1 VDDMAWH
8 PGQIYEA
15 WGEIHR
21 ALHEA
26 MTPLPPEM
34 LAFLAERASDRIIRD
49 KAAEVLDRL
58 DSLDGEDGDALRRLF
73 RKETKG
79 VGQPESDGSEPP
91 GLEQAVAFAKAN
103 QQVAVWDRAER
114 PWAIALYDSVT
125 KKLRPLSDQE
135 AARLLNSDP
144 LIGREWRR
152 WNAMTGNQGSLVV
165 VDGERVRR
173 ILSEAHEEPEGDV
186 DTAEPA

>member
-1 VDDMAWH
+1 VDDETWH

-26 MTPLPPEM
+26 MTPLPPHT

-58 DSLDGEDGDALRRLF
+58 DSLDGEYEDALSRADALRRLF
-73 RKETKG
+73 RK
-79 VGQPESDGSEPP
+79 
-91 GLEQAVAFAKAN
+91 AFAKAN

-144 LIGREWRR
+144 LIGREWRK

-173 ILSEAHEEPEGDV
+173 ILSEAHEEPEGNV